1 MTVTQRDP
9 QVILP
14 PNTVDFT
21 AQCGGTA
28 EEMEG
33 VLLSPGFPGNYPSNL
48 DCTWR
53 ILLPV
58 GFGETT
64 GFGLMPS
71 QKR

>member
-1 MTVTQRDP
+1 MNPVVFP
-9 QVILP
+9 
-14 PNTVDFT
+14 

-58 GFGETT
+58 GFGERA
-64 GFGLMPS
+64 GFGLVLS
-71 QKR
+71 QERRWKKSENP